1 MSYLAL
7 STSSIQTTGI
17 ICQGAKL
24 DESQRQRYVS
34 FSCVD
39 YLVSKHGPLPV
50 GNSPHAASIH
60 VLDDDSLL
68 NIFHLY
74 RLEIFDVDEDDA
86 QRILGWERER
96 WWYKLAQ
103 VCQRWRIILLGSASY
118 LGLCLVCTYGTPVED
133 MLAHSPP
140 FPLVIDYFG
149 DITAEDEDGIILA
162 LKKRDRVRRVR
173 LETPVLQLRNLMVA
187 IDEEYPVLEYLI
199 ILPSTVDRSGTL
211 MLPETLQVPHLR
223 YLALKGVALPMG
235 SRFLTTAVRLVTFCL
250 SMDYPS
256 AYYFVPSTLLQWIS
270 FMPQLETLM
279 IIAYPNFVVVRQLM
293 PTLIVTHVTLPNL
306 RLLEFR
312 GYSSYLEWFVC
323 RITTPCLQKLVIRFP
338 RTSSFIVPRLL
349 HFMNAS
355 ENLRFNSAKFF
366 FSSSSHRVYVKVY
379 PAETEMY
386 SFSIHSLCEYLRE
399 QACMM
404 ARVFDSPGQT
414 FSTVEHLA
422 LKCEKHSRSFEE
434 VDRTEWH
441 KLLRSFSNV
450 KTLHVDY
457 GLVEEL
463 SRCLRLDDGEHP
475 LALLPEL
482 QKLTYSGSG
491 NTGDAFTS
499 FIDTRQNANRPVTLV
514 RSSPRLVTPLS
525 RSSTPDFPLLT

>member
-1 MSYLAL
+1 M
-7 STSSIQTTGI
+7 
-17 ICQGAKL
+17 
-24 DESQRQRYVS
+24 
-34 FSCVD
+34 
-39 YLVSKHGPLPV
+39 
-50 GNSPHAASIH
+50 IH
-60 VLDDDSLL
+60 VLDNDSLL
-68 NIFHLY
+68 NIFYLY
-74 RLEIFDVDEDDA
+74 RPATFGVNEGGDD
-86 QRILGWERER
+86 RFLGERRWDRER

-103 VCQRWRIILLGSASY
+103 VCQRWREIILASSSY
-118 LGLCLVCTYGTPVED
+118 LGLCLVCTRGTPVAD
-133 MLAHSPP
+133 MLAHPP
-140 FPLVIDYFG
+140 PLPLIIDYFG

-162 LKKRDRVRRVR
+162 LEKRDRVHRFR
-173 LETPVLQLRNLMVA
+173 LETPALQLQNLMVA
-187 IDEEYPVLEYLI
+187 IDEEYPVLEYLV
-199 ILPSTVDRSGTL
+199 ILPSTGDRSGTL

-235 SRFLTTAVRLVTFCL
+235 SRFLTTAVSLVTFCL

-256 AYYFVPSTLLQWIS
+256 AYYFVSSTLLQWIS

-279 IIAYPNFVVVRQLM
+279 IIACFRVNFAVVRQLL

-306 RLLEFR
+306 RLFEFR
-312 GYSSYLEWFVC
+312 GYSSYLEGFVS
-323 RITTPCLQKLVIRFP
+323 RITAPCLQKLVIRFP

-349 HFMNAS
+349 HFINTS

-386 SFSIHSLCEYLRE
+386 SFSIYSLCEYLRE

-499 FIDTRQNANRPVTLV
+499 FIDTRQNAGRPVTLV